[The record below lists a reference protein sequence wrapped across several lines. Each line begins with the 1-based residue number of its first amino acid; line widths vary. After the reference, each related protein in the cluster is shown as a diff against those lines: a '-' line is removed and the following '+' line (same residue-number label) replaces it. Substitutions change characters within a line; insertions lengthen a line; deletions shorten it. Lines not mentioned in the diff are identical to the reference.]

1 MSRQDSRQISN
12 VKIMLKQG
20 AEGVGIVDVE
30 KTGSVGL
37 VDTYALIM
45 SDGTRHTFEVTNGN
59 GIASI
64 EKTSTSGLVD
74 TYTITFDDGTTYDYN
89 VTNGQ
94 DGEDGGMSA
103 KILITSNA
111 GATVTVTLPSGR
123 VKTATQVSGST
134 TQWECYTTEYGTHT
148 VSSTLSGYTQTGTV
162 SVDQCK
168 IYTITVT
175 HFTATITVTYTAG
188 ASCTC
193 VGGSESYTAT
203 SNPQTFTVHH
213 ADTYVLTVSN
223 GVETVTENVVIST
236 NGQSENVTVNLST
249 EITINLYSASNDT
262 VSYTDFAGTKTCVTD
277 SQGKGTATIR
287 IPANGMSI
295 TFTSSI
301 ADDPDDLSNKFSKT
315 MTVYPSTLE
324 IDVMPQLRNKM
335 MYWYGFMRYCT
346 PATASDIATNSD
358 VSPVVNPTYN
368 SNDIYI
374 RTRVSG
380 SGVMFSGSGIKRTS
394 EINMTKAKAIVKKHA
409 SGNYKPIILTV
420 ISNVEDPNKATTT
433 STSKTL
439 LTYEASGSLVPDLF
453 IRTFN
458 NDIDESA
465 DIYGLW
471 VE

>member
-64 EKTSTSGLVD
+64 EKTATSGLVD

-148 VSSTLSGYTQTGTV
+148 VSSTLNGYTQTGTV

-203 SNPQTFTVHH
+203 TNPQTFTVHH

-249 EITINLYSASNDT
+249 EITISLYSASNDT
-262 VSYTDFAGTKTCVTD
+262 VSYTDFAGAKTCVTD

-301 ADDPDDLSNKFSKT
+301 ADDPDNLSNRFAKT

-324 IDVMPQLRNKM
+324 IVVMPQSRSKM

-346 PATASDIATNSD
+346 PATASDIANST
-358 VSPVVNPTYN
+358 VSPVVNPVYN
-368 SNDIYI
+368 TNDMLLK
-374 RTRVSG
+374 TRVTG
-380 SGVMFSGSGIKRTS
+380 SGYTFTGSGIKRTS
-394 EINMTKAKAIVKKHA
+394 AINMTKAKAIVKKYA
-409 SGNYKPIILTV
+409 TSDNKPIILTV
-420 ISNVEDPNKATTT
+420 SSNVEDANSAKSY

-458 NDIDESA
+458 SAHDESA
-465 DIYGLW
+465 YIYGLW